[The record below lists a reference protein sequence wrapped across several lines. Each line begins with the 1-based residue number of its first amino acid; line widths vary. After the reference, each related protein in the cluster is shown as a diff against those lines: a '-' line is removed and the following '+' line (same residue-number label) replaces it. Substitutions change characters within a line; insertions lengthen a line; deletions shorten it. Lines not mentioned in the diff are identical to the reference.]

1 MNAIERRPTEDTRA
15 RIMEVAWDL
24 FRELGART
32 TVADVAARLGMSS
45 ANVYRFFPSKQA
57 LCEAVAANQLGCMS
71 AAAREMA
78 SADAPAAERLR
89 AILLTLFQAMRDQM
103 TNEARV
109 HEIVDIAIREHWAP
123 IQAYELQMAEM
134 LAGVIADGQA
144 AGEFGPGDPQHLA
157 AQTLCSCVCIHHPLM
172 MTKFAGGDARLEPGE
187 VVDFALR
194 ALANREPGNGS
205 RTP

>member
-134 LAGVIADGQA
+134 LAGVIAD
-144 AGEFGPGDPQHLA
+144 PQHLA